1 MKSSAGF
8 LQCQMKKLN
17 SNHIIQFKSTFID
30 LLSISFAQSFD
41 VKDRHRR
48 GRKWYKVGMV
58 LWTGREGE
66 IGEEQERMEERKE
79 EWKIELCDGQ
89 TDI

>member
-1 MKSSAGF
+1 
-8 LQCQMKKLN
+8 
-17 SNHIIQFKSTFID
+17 
-30 LLSISFAQSFD
+30 
-41 VKDRHRR
+41 
-48 GRKWYKVGMV
+48 MV
-58 LWTGREGE
+58 LWTGRGGE

>member
-8 LQCQMKKLN
+8 LQCQMKKLY
-17 SNHIIQFKSTFID
+17 SNQIVYFKSTFID
-30 LLSISFAQSFD
+30 LLSISSAQSFD

-48 GRKWYKVGMV
+48 ERKWYKVGMV
-58 LWTGREGE
+58 LWTGIEGE

-79 EWKIELCDGQ
+79 E
-89 TDI
+89 